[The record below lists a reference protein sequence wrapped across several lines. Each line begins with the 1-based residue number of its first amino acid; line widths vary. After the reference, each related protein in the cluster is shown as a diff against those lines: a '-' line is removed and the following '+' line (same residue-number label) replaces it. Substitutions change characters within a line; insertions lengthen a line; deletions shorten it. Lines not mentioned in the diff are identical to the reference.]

1 MPGDTQQRIQKKFL
15 RNKHNG
21 RQEIDLYMKKKK
33 ISLRKI
39 ILLLMILGCLT
50 SAVAIILTSYS
61 SLQLMNQNNI
71 EDNMK
76 MNLYQFTKE
85 SDEACYK
92 LLRVLNQ
99 MSADGMVGSAVDK
112 YLTQEEHYDQY
123 VNKKNLRAQ
132 LVSLNSSSPSL
143 LIAFYYDPYR
153 NCELVPNY
161 ANVKIS
167 MEYKRA
173 PVLFEATVNT
183 FQGIHGSVFYQNQM
197 PVYSAYRRERF
208 GDGTLLDCYAEVK
221 SEYEISPA
229 MNRQGYD
236 YSVLQLNENGVVT
249 YSTNPK
255 VIKGRKL
262 LDTAI
267 EKETSK
273 VIEKEGYR
281 FLIYRSKLGYMNAL
295 SLPKGTY
302 TNEIYAWRFKTILVV
317 LIIFS
322 LFMSFVLYL
331 YHLIGK
337 PIQELGT
344 QIERIGQ
351 GSLQDEVIQECGIAE
366 FDQLLGDVEDM
377 KQQIR
382 ELIQRSREQEK
393 EAQQME
399 YEKLVYQI
407 NPHFLLNV
415 LNSIQWMAQMS
426 HQKDIGEYTSALKKL
441 LSYNLGKE
449 GRETTLRKEIEMVK
463 NYIFL
468 QQKRYDFEVDIS
480 VEEGEYLNVPTV
492 RMMLQPLVEN
502 AIRYGLGEEGK
513 IAIQTFFDKKRNLV
527 AVTIE
532 DFGHGLSQKE
542 IDEIQKKHIYDMQ
555 RLKDNKDVALYE
567 IDQYAR
573 VQLEGID
580 KKYATIIRANEDVCW
595 LYRRYLD
602 YMRKCNES
610 PAHLIAKYS
619 EAYMNIV
626 QNSVFDRSVKM
637 SDVQIGLDQILKLL
651 QFLSSTNNYFLPFE
665 TFIEQRKQMEVI

>member
-1 MPGDTQQRIQKKFL
+1 
-15 RNKHNG
+15 
-21 RQEIDLYMKKKK
+21 MKKKK

-123 VNKKNLRAQ
+123 INKKNLRAQ

-153 NCELVPNY
+153 NRELVPNY

-236 YSVLQLNENGVVT
+236 YSILQLNENGVVT

-255 VIKGRKL
+255 VTKGQKL

-295 SLPKGTY
+295 ALPKGTY
-302 TNEIYAWRFKTILVV
+302 TDEIYAWRFKTILVV
-317 LIIFS
+317 LAIFS

-351 GSLQDEVIQECGIAE
+351 GSLQDEVIPECGIAE

-407 NPHFLLNV
+407 NPHF
-415 LNSIQWMAQMS
+415 
-426 HQKDIGEYTSALKKL
+426 SAECVEFDPVDGTDE
-441 LSYNLGKE
+441 SSE
-449 GRETTLRKEIEMVK
+449 G
-463 NYIFL
+463 
-468 QQKRYDFEVDIS
+468 
-480 VEEGEYLNVPTV
+480 
-492 RMMLQPLVEN
+492 
-502 AIRYGLGEEGK
+502 
-513 IAIQTFFDKKRNLV
+513 
-527 AVTIE
+527 
-532 DFGHGLSQKE
+532 
-542 IDEIQKKHIYDMQ
+542 
-555 RLKDNKDVALYE
+555 
-567 IDQYAR
+567 
-573 VQLEGID
+573 
-580 KKYATIIRANEDVCW
+580 
-595 LYRRYLD
+595 YRRIH
-602 YMRKCNES
+602 KCTEK
-610 PAHLIAKYS
+610 A
-619 EAYMNIV
+619 V
-626 QNSVFDRSVKM
+626 VV
-637 SDVQIGLDQILKLL
+637 
-651 QFLSSTNNYFLPFE
+651 
-665 TFIEQRKQMEVI
+665 

>member
-123 VNKKNLRAQ
+123 VNKKNLRTQ

-183 FQGIHGSVFYQNQM
+183 VQGIHGSVFYQNQM

-236 YSVLQLNENGVVT
+236 YSILQLNENGVVT

-255 VIKGRKL
+255 VIKGQKL

-273 VIEKEGYR
+273 VIEKDGYR

-302 TNEIYAWRFKTILVV
+302 TDEIYAWRFKTILVV

-351 GSLQDEVIQECGIAE
+351 GSLQDEVIPECGIAE

-513 IAIQTFFDKKRNLV
+513 IAIQAFFDKKRNLV

-542 IDEIQKKHIYDMQ
+542 IDEINEPFGYRWNTGKEN
-555 RLKDNKDVALYE
+555 R
-567 IDQYAR
+567 
-573 VQLEGID
+573 GIGIRYVKAMLSTFYQGNAD
-580 KKYATIIRANEDVCW
+580 LFVNSKRGTGTKITII
-595 LYRRYLD
+595 L
-602 YMRKCNES
+602 
-610 PAHLIAKYS
+610 PAAK
-619 EAYMNIV
+619 EV
-626 QNSVFDRSVKM
+626 DEHECFDR
-637 SDVQIGLDQILKLL
+637 
-651 QFLSSTNNYFLPFE
+651 
-665 TFIEQRKQMEVI
+665 R

>member
-1 MPGDTQQRIQKKFL
+1 
-15 RNKHNG
+15 
-21 RQEIDLYMKKKK
+21 
-33 ISLRKI
+33 
-39 ILLLMILGCLT
+39 
-50 SAVAIILTSYS
+50 
-61 SLQLMNQNNI
+61 
-71 EDNMK
+71 
-76 MNLYQFTKE
+76 
-85 SDEACYK
+85 
-92 LLRVLNQ
+92 
-99 MSADGMVGSAVDK
+99 
-112 YLTQEEHYDQY
+112 
-123 VNKKNLRAQ
+123 
-132 LVSLNSSSPSL
+132 
-143 LIAFYYDPYR
+143 
-153 NCELVPNY
+153 
-161 ANVKIS
+161 

-236 YSVLQLNENGVVT
+236 YSILQLNENGVVT

-255 VIKGRKL
+255 VIKGQKL

-273 VIEKEGYR
+273 VIEKDGYR

-302 TNEIYAWRFKTILVV
+302 TDEIYAWRFKTILVV

-331 YHLIGK
+331 YHLIEK
-337 PIQELGT
+337 PIQESLGPE
-344 QIERIGQ
+344 QN
-351 GSLQDEVIQECGIAE
+351 GSVRALCRMRSRNAE
-366 FDQLLGDVEDM
+366 SQNDQLLGDVEDM

-382 ELIQRSREQEK
+382 ELTPTVKRAGKGSSTADGIR
-393 EAQQME
+393 
-399 YEKLVYQI
+399 KLSHCDQ
-407 NPHFLLNV
+407 PHFLLNV

-468 QQKRYDFEVDIS
+468 QQKRYDFEVDIA

-542 IDEIQKKHIYDMQ
+542 IDEINEPFGYRWNTGKEN
-555 RLKDNKDVALYE
+555 R
-567 IDQYAR
+567 
-573 VQLEGID
+573 GIGIRYVKAMLSTFYQGNAD
-580 KKYATIIRANEDVCW
+580 LFVNSKRGTGTKITII
-595 LYRRYLD
+595 L
-602 YMRKCNES
+602 
-610 PAHLIAKYS
+610 PAAK
-619 EAYMNIV
+619 EV
-626 QNSVFDRSVKM
+626 DEHECFDR
-637 SDVQIGLDQILKLL
+637 
-651 QFLSSTNNYFLPFE
+651 
-665 TFIEQRKQMEVI
+665 R

>member
-33 ISLRKI
+33 LSLRKI

-236 YSVLQLNENGVVT
+236 YSILQLNENGVVT
-249 YSTNPK
+249 YSTTPK
-255 VIKGRKL
+255 VIKGQKL

-273 VIEKEGYR
+273 VIEKDGYR

-302 TNEIYAWRFKTILVV
+302 TDEIYAWRFKTILVV

-351 GSLQDEVIQECGIAE
+351 GSLQDEVIPECGIAE

-513 IAIQTFFDKKRNLV
+513 ISST
-527 AVTIE
+527 
-532 DFGHGLSQKE
+532 
-542 IDEIQKKHIYDMQ
+542 
-555 RLKDNKDVALYE
+555 
-567 IDQYAR
+567 
-573 VQLEGID
+573 
-580 KKYATIIRANEDVCW
+580 
-595 LYRRYLD
+595 
-602 YMRKCNES
+602 
-610 PAHLIAKYS
+610 
-619 EAYMNIV
+619 
-626 QNSVFDRSVKM
+626 
-637 SDVQIGLDQILKLL
+637 LL
-651 QFLSSTNNYFLPFE
+651 QNNNFPLKFCIARISFSVSIFVRQ
-665 TFIEQRKQMEVI
+665 TMLFIF

>member
-1 MPGDTQQRIQKKFL
+1 
-15 RNKHNG
+15 
-21 RQEIDLYMKKKK
+21 MKKKK

-99 MSADGMVGSAVDK
+99 MSADGMVGSTVDK

-123 VNKKNLRAQ
+123 VNKRNLRAQ

-236 YSVLQLNENGVVT
+236 YSILQLNENGVVT

-255 VIKGRKL
+255 VIKGQKL

-273 VIEKEGYR
+273 AIEKDGYR

-302 TNEIYAWRFKTILVV
+302 TDEIYAWRFKTILVV

-407 NPHFLLNV
+407 NPHFLLNT
-415 LNSIQWMAQMS
+415 LNNIYALIAFDTDKAQQAVQDLS
-426 HQKDIGEYTSALKKL
+426 RL
-441 LSYNLGKE
+441 LRHLLYDNNQDFIPLN
-449 GRETTLRKEIEMVK
+449 REMEFLK
-463 NYIFL
+463 NYVALMKIRLSSNVDLQFHIDIPSENPIRVAPLIFISL
-468 QQKRYDFEVDIS
+468 FENAFKHGISPVKPSFIHIKIYSSGPDTLSCSIENSYFPKQRNDISGSGIGLEQVQKRLDLIYPDKYEWTKGCD
-480 VEEGEYLNVPTV
+480 
-492 RMMLQPLVEN
+492 EN
-502 AIRYGLGEEGK
+502 ATVYKSIL
-513 IAIQTFFDKKRNLV
+513 
-527 AVTIE
+527 TI
-532 DFGHGLSQKE
+532 HTTTK
-542 IDEIQKKHIYDMQ
+542 
-555 RLKDNKDVALYE
+555 
-567 IDQYAR
+567 
-573 VQLEGID
+573 
-580 KKYATIIRANEDVCW
+580 
-595 LYRRYLD
+595 
-602 YMRKCNES
+602 
-610 PAHLIAKYS
+610 
-619 EAYMNIV
+619 
-626 QNSVFDRSVKM
+626 
-637 SDVQIGLDQILKLL
+637 
-651 QFLSSTNNYFLPFE
+651 
-665 TFIEQRKQMEVI
+665 

>member
-153 NCELVPNY
+153 NRELVPNY

-236 YSVLQLNENGVVT
+236 YSILQLNENGVVT

-255 VIKGRKL
+255 VIKGQKL

-273 VIEKEGYR
+273 VIEKDGYR

-302 TNEIYAWRFKTILVV
+302 TDEIYAWRFKTILVV

-351 GSLQDEVIQECGIAE
+351 GSLQDEVIPECGIAE
-366 FDQLLGDVEDM
+366 FDQLLGDVEDV

-502 AIRYGLGEEGK
+502 AIYHGIKYKEGRGLIQIRVFCQEDCIVLQVEDDGKGMDEETLAHIFEQHIRDTRSNGVGVNNVNERIRLFYGAEYGLSFKSEPEKG
-513 IAIQTFFDKKRNLV
+513 T
-527 AVTIE
+527 T
-532 DFGHGLSQKE
+532 
-542 IDEIQKKHIYDMQ
+542 
-555 RLKDNKDVALYE
+555 
-567 IDQYAR
+567 
-573 VQLEGID
+573 
-580 KKYATIIRANEDVCW
+580 ATIRIPLGKDGENHDNE
-595 LYRRYLD
+595 
-602 YMRKCNES
+602 
-610 PAHLIAKYS
+610 
-619 EAYMNIV
+619 
-626 QNSVFDRSVKM
+626 
-637 SDVQIGLDQILKLL
+637 
-651 QFLSSTNNYFLPFE
+651 
-665 TFIEQRKQMEVI
+665 

>member
-1 MPGDTQQRIQKKFL
+1 
-15 RNKHNG
+15 
-21 RQEIDLYMKKKK
+21 MKKKK

-123 VNKKNLRAQ
+123 INKKNLRAQ

-153 NCELVPNY
+153 NRELVPNY

-236 YSVLQLNENGVVT
+236 YSILQLNENGVVT

-255 VIKGRKL
+255 VTKGQKL

-302 TNEIYAWRFKTILVV
+302 TDEIYAWRFKTILVV
-317 LIIFS
+317 LAIFS

-351 GSLQDEVIQECGIAE
+351 GSLQDEVIPECGIAE

-480 VEEGEYLNVPTV
+480 VEEG
-492 RMMLQPLVEN
+492 
-502 AIRYGLGEEGK
+502 K
-513 IAIQTFFDKKRNLV
+513 IAIQAFFDKKRNLV

-542 IDEIQKKHIYDMQ
+542 IDEINEPFGYRWNTGKEN
-555 RLKDNKDVALYE
+555 R
-567 IDQYAR
+567 
-573 VQLEGID
+573 GIGIRYVKAMLSTFYQGNAD
-580 KKYATIIRANEDVCW
+580 LFVNSKRGTGTKITII
-595 LYRRYLD
+595 L
-602 YMRKCNES
+602 
-610 PAHLIAKYS
+610 PAAK
-619 EAYMNIV
+619 EV
-626 QNSVFDRSVKM
+626 DEHECFDR
-637 SDVQIGLDQILKLL
+637 
-651 QFLSSTNNYFLPFE
+651 
-665 TFIEQRKQMEVI
+665 R

>member
-1 MPGDTQQRIQKKFL
+1 
-15 RNKHNG
+15 
-21 RQEIDLYMKKKK
+21 MKKKK

-123 VNKKNLRAQ
+123 INKKNLRAQ

-153 NCELVPNY
+153 NRELVPNY

-236 YSVLQLNENGVVT
+236 YSILQLNENGVVT

-255 VIKGRKL
+255 VTKGQKL

-295 SLPKGTY
+295 ALPKGTY
-302 TNEIYAWRFKTILVV
+302 TDEIYAWRFKTILVV
-317 LIIFS
+317 LAIFS

-351 GSLQDEVIQECGIAE
+351 GSLQDEVIPECGIAE

-480 VEEGEYLNVPTV
+480 VEEG
-492 RMMLQPLVEN
+492 
-502 AIRYGLGEEGK
+502 K
-513 IAIQTFFDKKRNLV
+513 IAIQAFFDKKRNLI

-542 IDEIQKKHIYDMQ
+542 IDEINEPFGYRWNTGKEN
-555 RLKDNKDVALYE
+555 R
-567 IDQYAR
+567 
-573 VQLEGID
+573 GIGIRYVKAMLSTFYQGNAD
-580 KKYATIIRANEDVCW
+580 LFVNSKRGTGTKITII
-595 LYRRYLD
+595 L
-602 YMRKCNES
+602 
-610 PAHLIAKYS
+610 PAAK
-619 EAYMNIV
+619 EV
-626 QNSVFDRSVKM
+626 DEHECFDR
-637 SDVQIGLDQILKLL
+637 
-651 QFLSSTNNYFLPFE
+651 
-665 TFIEQRKQMEVI
+665 R

>member
-1 MPGDTQQRIQKKFL
+1 
-15 RNKHNG
+15 
-21 RQEIDLYMKKKK
+21 MKKKK

-50 SAVAIILTSYS
+50 SAVAIILTYYS

-153 NCELVPNY
+153 NRELVPNY

-236 YSVLQLNENGVVT
+236 YSILQLNENGVVT

-255 VIKGRKL
+255 VIKGQKL

-273 VIEKEGYR
+273 VIEKDGYR

-302 TNEIYAWRFKTILVV
+302 TDEIYAWRFKTILVV

-351 GSLQDEVIQECGIAE
+351 GSLQDEVIPECGIAE

-407 NPHFLLNV
+407 NPHFLYNTLDTIYMLARINGEEKTMKM
-415 LNSIQWMAQMS
+415 IQ
-426 HQKDIGEYTSALKKL
+426 ALSKYL
-441 LSYNLGKE
+441 RLSLSK
-449 GRETTLRKEIEMVK
+449 GREIVTVEDELENVKSYMEIQQIRNENLFHYEIECG
-463 NYIFL
+463 
-468 QQKRYDFEVDIS
+468 
-480 VEEGEYLNVPTV
+480 EELKT
-492 RMMLQPLVEN
+492 RWILKLILQPIVEN
-502 AIRYGLGEEGK
+502 AITHGIEELDADAVIEIKGIEHEKSFEIEITDSGIGMSEKQLAILRRKLRMRLNSDTQPKHGIGLRNVQDRIHIQFGTEYGLSVY
-513 IAIQTFFDKKRNLV
+513 T
-527 AVTIE
+527 
-532 DFGHGLSQKE
+532 KE
-542 IDEIQKKHIYDMQ
+542 HCYTKVSI
-555 RLKDNKDVALYE
+555 
-567 IDQYAR
+567 
-573 VQLEGID
+573 
-580 KKYATIIRANEDVCW
+580 
-595 LYRRYLD
+595 
-602 YMRKCNES
+602 
-610 PAHLIAKYS
+610 HLPITRGKYS
-619 EAYMNIV
+619 PM
-626 QNSVFDRSVKM
+626 
-637 SDVQIGLDQILKLL
+637 DQEGDEKEEEKENEY
-651 QFLSSTNNYFLPFE
+651 TAGC
-665 TFIEQRKQMEVI
+665 RR